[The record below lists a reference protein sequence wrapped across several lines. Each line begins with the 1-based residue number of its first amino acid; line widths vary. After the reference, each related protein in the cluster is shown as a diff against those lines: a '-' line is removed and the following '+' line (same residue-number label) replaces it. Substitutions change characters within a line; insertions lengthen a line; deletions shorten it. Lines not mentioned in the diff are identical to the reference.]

1 MTSDLLTAQAVAARL
16 ETRLLGRDCLVLSE
30 TDSTNTR
37 IKREYFDRPTGF
49 VLIAERQTAGRGRL
63 GRTFV
68 SPPGDGLYFYF
79 LLRPDLPLSE
89 IDCLTLAAAVAVCEA
104 VERLCGLSPAIKWVN
119 DVFLNDRKLCGILTE
134 SVVSS
139 PDTPALVVVGI
150 GVNLRFDR
158 AAHPELDGIAG
169 GLADLTEPPT
179 RAALAAAI
187 LNAFEPLYDALC
199 AGQKETLLAAYRMR
213 LNCLGRAVTV
223 HTPADTYPA
232 VCESL
237 DDTGALIVR
246 TEDGE
251 THALRAGEIS
261 IRF

>member
-68 SPPGDGLYFYF
+68 SPPGDGLYFSF

-119 DVFLNDRKLCGILTE
+119 DVLIAGKKVCGILTE
-134 SVVSS
+134 ASVSMESGDAEFIV
-139 PDTPALVVVGI
+139 PGI
-150 GVNLRFDR
+150 GINVYAPAGGFPEELKDIAGAVFETPQSDGKNRLAAEIIRRMMDAYANMDFDR
-158 AAHPELDGIAG
+158 VV
-169 GLADLTEPPT
+169 
-179 RAALAAAI
+179 
-187 LNAFEPLYDALC
+187 C
-199 AGQKETLLAAYRMR
+199 AYRAHSMV
-213 LNCLGRAVTV
+213 LGKRVMVLPEGRSAYAEDIDEDC
-223 HTPADTYPA
+223 H
-232 VCESL
+232 L
-237 DDTGALIVR
+237 LVR
-246 TEDGE
+246 YEDGQ
-251 THALRAGEIS
+251 RACLSCGEIR
-261 IRF
+261 ILMEE